1 MFGGEKILTP
11 DIDIS
16 NPHVTFWR
24 RSDLYSYAT
33 LRYLSVRAYRP
44 VYLVNV
50 RFTLKHPPSTH
61 RQQTTTATSSTDNLL
76 RLIYV
81 LLCSTLNSQLLTLNS

>member
-50 RFTLKHPPSTH
+50 RFTLKHPPPAH
-61 RQQTTTATSSTDNLL
+61 RQQTTADNLL

-81 LLCSTLNSQLLTLNS
+81 LLYSTLTCLSVRVSQH